1 MRKPVILILLIII
14 VATVTLGKAL
24 GEFRDVSRSEGNI
37 LSTGEFDVRISKDN
51 SRFYDDLRVF
61 KIESLKPGDTKEV
74 SFFIKNYGDVPIGN
88 VSLFIFVKDIED
100 ELSPA
105 EKPYDLTPEKGE
117 LSSCII
123 VEKITVNS
131 KDVLDSPTRLSDL
144 VGKEIRLFT
153 GGLKS
158 KETLEVKMT
167 MKLARD
173 AGNEC
178 MTDSAEVMMKIVAT
192 Q

>member
-1 MRKPVILILLIII
+1 MRKLALLILLTIA
-14 VATVTLGKAL
+14 VAAVTLGKAM

-37 LSTGEFDVRISKDN
+37 VSTGEFDIRISKDN
-51 SRFYDDLRVF
+51 SRFYDELRVF
-61 KIESLKPGDTKEV
+61 KIEDLKPGDTRNI

-88 VSLFIFVKDIED
+88 VSLLIFVRDIED
-100 ELSPA
+100 EVSPA

-131 KDVLDSPTRLSDL
+131 KNVLNSPTKLSDL
-144 VGKEIRLFT
+144 VGKEIKLFT
-153 GGLKS
+153 GNLES
-158 KETLEVKMT
+158 EETLEVKIT
-167 MKLARD
+167 MKLAED

-178 MTDSAEVMMKIVAT
+178 MTDSTEVMMKIIAT